1 MNKVVLAGLA
11 LILVRD
17 CDIGGPRFHGQIKGT
32 WGGDNAG
39 LMAFDTTA
47 HVHIGCTAGDTKQA
61 IVADEQGRFDTP
73 GRYNITLYPVARGPD
88 HPARFTG
95 STDGHVMTL
104 TVTLT
109 DTAVTLGPVRLE
121 IGRSRRWGRARSAA
135 SRDGEYRR
143 ALSRNRGHV
152 LLERSGGMRRSPR
165 HSGPMADVHGRRT
178 GHHGDGSAGRGCRG
192 SCHQLVEPQDV
203 LGLDRVHTWIRHH

>member
-1 MNKVVLAGLA
+1 MNKFVLAGLA

-32 WGGDNAG
+32 WGGENAG
-39 LMAFDTTA
+39 LIAFDTTA

-61 IVADEQGRFDTP
+61 IVTDAQGRFDAP

-95 STDGHVMTL
+95 SGDRNVMTL

-109 DTAVTLGPVRLE
+109 ATAGTPRPVRLE
-121 IGRSRRWGRARSAA
+121 
-135 SRDGEYRR
+135 
-143 ALSRNRGHV
+143 LSQQPH
-152 LLERSGGMRRSPR
+152 M
-165 HSGPMADVHGRRT
+165 GPCPD
-178 GHHGDGSAGRGCRG
+178 
-192 SCHQLVEPQDV
+192 LP
-203 LGLDRVHTWIRHH
+203 

>member
-11 LILVRD
+11 LILARD
-17 CDIGGPRFHGQIKGT
+17 CDVWGPRFHGPIKGT
-32 WGGDNAG
+32 WGGENAG
-39 LMAFDTTA
+39 LIAFDTTA

-61 IVADEQGRFDTP
+61 IVADEQGRFDAP

-88 HPARFTG
+88 HPAQFTG

-121 IGRSRRWGRARSAA
+121 LGKEPRIGPCPICRKPAGMLPRGGR
-135 SRDGEYRR
+135 
-143 ALSRNRGHV
+143 
-152 LLERSGGMRRSPR
+152 
-165 HSGPMADVHGRRT
+165 
-178 GHHGDGSAGRGCRG
+178 
-192 SCHQLVEPQDV
+192 
-203 LGLDRVHTWIRHH
+203 